1 MKKVIFIEVLL
12 GLALGLCVACAVN
25 QFQHASMFTKSIRAF
40 YYDALTVKIETEELH
55 TALTYGILAL
65 VAALCSL
72 AAMIIIAI
80 KDFPVFKPLVDK
92 LSAKRAAHKQ
102 ASDAAKAEKAEADK
116 KARIEKLTA
125 ELEELKKDE

>member
-1 MKKVIFIEVLL
+1 MKKTIIIIIILMCAFAVSSYGAYKLLTLAYSVHNVHTTDELWLEIYDQLFNEVYLP
-12 GLALGLCVACAVN
+12 
-25 QFQHASMFTKSIRAF
+25 
-40 YYDALTVKIETEELH
+40 
-55 TALTYGILAL
+55 YGILAL
-65 VAALCSL
+65 VAAIATL

-92 LSAKRAAHKQ
+92 FNAKRAAHKQ